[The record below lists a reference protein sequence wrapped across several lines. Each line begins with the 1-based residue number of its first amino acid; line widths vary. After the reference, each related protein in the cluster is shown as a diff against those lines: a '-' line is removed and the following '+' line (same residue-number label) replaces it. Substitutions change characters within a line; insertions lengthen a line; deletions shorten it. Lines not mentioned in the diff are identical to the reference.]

1 MDFLMALGPMLIVLI
16 GMLALN
22 RSGFVMSI
30 VGWITAVLIA
40 WLYFKTPL
48 SVVFGASLYG
58 IVKAFAITIA
68 VAFTMLMIFIM
79 QEAGALAKIVKT
91 IKSIT
96 KDKVQQTL
104 LMGMGFGSL
113 ATSLGVVT
121 PALFPPVFM
130 MLGFAPISAVAISVL
145 CYDPLTSFALLSIP
159 ITLSSHVAWGPFGIR
174 PPGIANAQEFIWA
187 FTQHITY
194 FLPVVSVGFALMM
207 LFFVDGWNAIR
218 KNWLQA
224 VIAGLVLSL
233 TALVLAYTRAVPVE
247 VIGIISGFLT
257 MLVAYW
263 LYRHSTDEKIILDKD
278 FFLAVSPWLLLFL
291 FSFVTNHHIL
301 HKILAGLGGKFEVLP
316 IVANKKIDL
325 DIFAHVYFWI
335 LVSIVVSLPLIKP
348 SKEQLNRAFSVWIK
362 RVFGPFTA
370 YSLFFAV
377 AFIMA
382 WSGMDIIG
390 GKLVPSVNFKMLN
403 MDIIIGQT
411 FASIFGSFY
420 PLVSPF
426 LGLIGAFVGGSET
439 ASNVL
444 FAKIQ
449 YSAVA
454 ATIGVTSYMATYSAH
469 AVAGGIASAITPS
482 KITNAAALIGLKGKD
497 ESKLLRTLI
506 WPVLTLTLFVG
517 IMLQIIVLFVK

>member
-1 MDFLMALGPMLIVLI
+1 MDFLLALGPMLIVLI
-16 GMLALN
+16 GMLFFN
-22 RSGFVMSI
+22 GSGFVMSI
-30 VGWITAVLIA
+30 VGWISAVVIA
-40 WLYFKTPL
+40 WLYFQTPL
-48 SVVFGASLYG
+48 LVVLGASLYG
-58 IVKAFAITIA
+58 VVKAFAITIA
-68 VAFTMLMIFIM
+68 VAFTMFMIFIM
-79 QEAGALAKIVKT
+79 HESGALERIVKT

-121 PALFPPVFM
+121 PALFPPVFV

-159 ITLSSHVAWGPFGIR
+159 ITLSAHVAWGAFGIR
-174 PPGIANAQEFIWA
+174 PPGIGNVQQFIWI
-187 FTQHITY
+187 FTEHITY

-207 LFFVDGWNAIR
+207 LFFVDGWKAVKN
-218 KNWLQA
+218 NWLQA
-224 VIAGLVLSL
+224 VVSGLVLSL
-233 TALVLAYTRAVPVE
+233 TALFLAYTRVVPVE
-247 VIGIISGFLT
+247 VIGIISGFFT

-263 LYRHSTDEKIILDKD
+263 LYRHSSDERIVFDKD
-278 FFLAVSPWLLLFL
+278 FFLSISPWLFLFL
-291 FSFVTNHHIL
+291 FSFVSNHHTL
-301 HKILAGLGGKFEVLP
+301 HKILSTLGGKFEVVT
-316 IVANKKIDL
+316 IIANKKIDL
-325 DIFAHVYFWI
+325 NIFAHVYFWI

-348 SKEQLNRAFSVWIK
+348 TKEQFKRAFSVWLK
-362 RVFGPFTA
+362 RVWGPFTA

-377 AFIMA
+377 AFVMA
-382 WSGMDIIG
+382 WSGMDIVN
-390 GKLVPSVNFKMLN
+390 GKLMPQSNFHILN
-403 MDIIIGQT
+403 MDIIIGHT
-411 FASIFGSFY
+411 FASVFGIFY

-482 KITNAAALIGLKGKD
+482 KITNAASLIGLKGKD
-497 ESKLLRTLI
+497 ESKLMRSLI
-506 WPVLTLTLFVG
+506 WPVLVLTLFVG
-517 IMLQIIVLFVK
+517 IMLQIMVTIIK